1 MTAYEITLLK
11 AIRDVLIAMYDYK
24 DSVSNYIDKIYKYEN
39 QSLAEEVLNEKRR
52 FTEEQLKTSLDY
64 LKEYIKE
71 CKDSL
76 LDKLDNLAKVVEGTP
91 GKVSITYDVQNQF
104 NYDLKRIMRN
114 YDFVLNEVNDVKE
127 IGYELNDVDLGLN
140 DLNNAR
146 RDLDY
151 KISEFNR
158 KSNLKLMDSYQ
169 AIRKSRERT
178 VGDTADLLNRE
189 VKNERT

>member
-52 FTEEQLKTSLDY
+52 FTEEQLKTSLNY
-64 LKEYIKE
+64 LKELVKD
-71 CKDSL
+71 CKSTL
-76 LDKLDNLAKVVEGTP
+76 LDKLSNLAKVVEGAP
-91 GKVSITYDVQNQF
+91 DKISITYDVQNQF

-158 KSNLKLMDSYQ
+158 KSNLTLMDSYQ

-178 VGDTADLLNRE
+178 VGGIADLLNRE

>member
-52 FTEEQLKTSLDY
+52 FTEEQLKTSLNY
-64 LKEYIKE
+64 LKELVKD
-71 CKDSL
+71 CKSTL
-76 LDKLDNLAKVVEGTP
+76 LDKLSNLAKVVEGAP
-91 GKVSITYDVQNQF
+91 DKISITYDVQNQF

-178 VGDTADLLNRE
+178 VGDIADLLNRE